1 MGRIKK
7 EEVFYTLFKDFAKDI
22 TKAAEDYAKLLH
34 DYPTT
39 VNLIPLMKLHEV
51 HCDEHVKKIMAELY
65 SSFITPFD
73 RDDISDLALR
83 MDDIV
88 DSMEGVAIR
97 LELFNT
103 SGSRTEATQL
113 ADLTVCAAKE
123 IEKMITCL
131 PDYKKDKQALT
142 HSIEVGHIEDE
153 GDTVYESALYRLFHD
168 EDLPDARRGHVV
180 SWLRLFDRMEN
191 TLNACD
197 RAAGVVRNVIMK
209 SA

>member
-1 MGRIKK
+1 MKK
-7 EEVFYTLFKDFAKDI
+7 EDIFYTKFKEFGHDLVKS
-22 TKAAEDYAKLLH
+22 AEDYTKLVH
-34 DYPTT
+34 DYPNTI
-39 VNLIPLMKLHEV
+39 NLIPIMKVHEV
-51 HCDEHVKKIMAELY
+51 HCDEHVKGIMDELY

-73 RDDISDLALR
+73 RDDISHLALSL
-83 MDDIV
+83 DDII
-88 DSMEGVAIR
+88 DSMESVAIR

-103 SGSRTEATQL
+103 SGTRAEAIQL
-113 ADLTVCAAKE
+113 ADLTLYAVRE
-123 IEKMITCL
+123 LDKMIEAL
-131 PDYKKDKQALT
+131 PSYKKDKAALT

-168 EDLPDARRGHVV
+168 DELKEARRGHVV

-197 RAAGVVRNVIMK
+197 KAAGVVRSVVMK